1 VSNGTAGTDGDGWLF
16 EEINR
21 LVQRLGGQSAT
32 GVAGIFSDWPAIVG
46 DDVARNVK
54 PVKLVDGRLL
64 VSVADP
70 AWSTQVRFLEADII
84 AAIVAA
90 TPVRV
95 TGVDVRVVRHPRRP

>member
-1 VSNGTAGTDGDGWLF
+1 VSNGTAGTDGDGRLF

>member
-1 VSNGTAGTDGDGWLF
+1 MSRGEGEPARLF
-16 EEINR
+16 DEIGR

-46 DDVARNVK
+46 DDVARNVT

-70 AWSTQVRFLEADII
+70 AWATQVRFLEADIL
-84 AAIVAA
+84 AAVAAA

-95 TGVDVRVVRHPRRP
+95 NGLDVRVVRHPRRP

>member
-1 VSNGTAGTDGDGWLF
+1 VSDVAGSAGREGRLF
-16 EEINR
+16 DEINR
-21 LVQRLGGQSAT
+21 LVQRLGGQSAA
-32 GVAGIFSDWPAIVG
+32 GVAGIFSDWAAIVG
-46 DDVARNVK
+46 DDVARNVT

-70 AWSTQVRFLEADII
+70 AWATQVRFLEADII
-84 AAIVAA
+84 SAIVAA